1 MRVASGGMCGVCAAA
16 KDTFPASKNYR
27 RSEWTEMRTAN
38 RAAMRYLQCGA
49 RSMEEKQGTTSDSG
63 KSLVAVPLLFVLALL
78 CARRNRKAVTRPT
91 DLLKVHPPFLYINWS
106 SESGSQTHPSQSP
119 RRPAISAIAK
129 ETKSHH
135 QRVIFKTGTARQYE
149 VRVALD
155 RSNIN
160 LAANALT
167 EDGEHW

>member
-1 MRVASGGMCGVCAAA
+1 MCGVCGERYAPSSQKPTIEWNGPKCAHQVELQYGIFNA
-16 KDTFPASKNYR
+16 DRADGGEAGDYFQQWQVPCSGPLTFRP
-27 RSEWTEMRTAN
+27 
-38 RAAMRYLQCGA
+38 C
-49 RSMEEKQGTTSDSG
+49 
-63 KSLVAVPLLFVLALL
+63 VAVLL